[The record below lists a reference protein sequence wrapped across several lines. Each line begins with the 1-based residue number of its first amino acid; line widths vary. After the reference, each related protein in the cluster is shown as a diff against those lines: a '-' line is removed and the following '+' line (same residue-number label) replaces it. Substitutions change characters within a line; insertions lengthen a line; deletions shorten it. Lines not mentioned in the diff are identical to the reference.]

1 MLWREIH
8 STDLLWGSY
17 CKFWIVLD
25 FASVSKILGFQEGT
39 NRELCHNFWVEI
51 FSRGLCH
58 CCVWAA
64 LISIRE
70 VTQFTNYFNL
80 LNEGRLQ
87 RKLVSQFPI
96 LLYFWSFSLS
106 EIANNRCLNSSQ
118 VKNSNWFQK
127 KLDWILASVWHL
139 WKYKHMQGLHFQL
152 HSKIIL
158 KKNPMAKFWNYLF
171 RRKKI
176 LKIYK
181 VSDRKFKILLNS
193 FECQVYLTTWA

>member
-1 MLWREIH
+1 M
-8 STDLLWGSY
+8 
-17 CKFWIVLD
+17 FWIVLD
-25 FASVSKILGFQEGT
+25 FASVSKILGFQEGA

-51 FSRGLCH
+51 FSRGLCL

-70 VTQFTNYFNL
+70 VTRFTNYFNL

-158 KKNPMAKFWNYLF
+158 KKKSNG
-171 RRKKI
+171 KI
-176 LKIYK
+176 MK
-181 VSDRKFKILLNS
+181 LLI
-193 FECQVYLTTWA
+193 

>member
-1 MLWREIH
+1 M
-8 STDLLWGSY
+8 
-17 CKFWIVLD
+17 FWIVLD
-25 FASVSKILGFQEGT
+25 FASVSKILGFQEGA

-51 FSRGLCH
+51 FSRGLCL

-70 VTQFTNYFNL
+70 VTRFTNYFNL

-158 KKNPMAKFWNYLF
+158 KKNRMAKLWNYLF
-171 RRKKI
+171 RRKK
-176 LKIYK
+176 LFKIYE

-193 FECQVYLTTWA
+193 FECQVYLTIWA